1 MKRRQM
7 TAADRDVVL
16 SRVIGVTD
24 DDESWRKHMSKADL
38 VVEAVFEDLGVKH
51 KVVRAIAVFVRCL
64 WRAVACPCAAD
75 ALFMLGRSKRSS
87 RC

>member
-51 KVVRAIAVFVRCL
+51 KVVRIGSGRTACWP
-64 WRAVACPCAAD
+64 WRSC
-75 ALFMLGRSKRSS
+75 
-87 RC
+87 